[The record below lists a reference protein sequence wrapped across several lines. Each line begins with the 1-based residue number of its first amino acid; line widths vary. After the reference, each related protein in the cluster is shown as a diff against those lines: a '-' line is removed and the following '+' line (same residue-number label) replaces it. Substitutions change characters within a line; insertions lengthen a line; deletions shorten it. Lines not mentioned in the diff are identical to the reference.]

1 MADVQTT
8 TQECAKPLGL
18 WFVVM
23 SSDCPRSQEGE
34 ARLLRN
40 DAQ

>member
-1 MADVQTT
+1 MARLQPRS
-8 TQECAKPLGL
+8 AKPVGL

-23 SSDCPRSQEGE
+23 SSECPRSQEGE
-34 ARLLRN
+34 ARLPRN